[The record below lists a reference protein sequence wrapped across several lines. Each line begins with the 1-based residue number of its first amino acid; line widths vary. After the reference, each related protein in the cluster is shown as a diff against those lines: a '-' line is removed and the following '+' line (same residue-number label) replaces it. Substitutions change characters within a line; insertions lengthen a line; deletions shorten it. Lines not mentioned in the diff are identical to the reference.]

1 MNTVEQQAEHL
12 SQTLEELKH
21 YQANSVTP
29 RELEKILSEAMQ
41 KFQADMS
48 AKVADVVVAAMKQA
62 HKSDTA
68 LKSEIHSVEQS
79 NKDTAGNL
87 SALKG
92 ELEGLKSVLPTA
104 SFERLSALVVKTEDS
119 TREKIRMA
127 MAVVDAQVSSF
138 LTGKSYVISG
148 TGGKSL
154 VEGIL

>member
-1 MNTVEQQAEHL
+1 MNTVEQQTEHL
-12 SQTLEELKH
+12 SQTLESLKH
-21 YQANSVTP
+21 YQASSVTP
-29 RELEKILSEAMQ
+29 RELEKILSESMQ
-41 KFQADMS
+41 KFQEQMS
-48 AKVADVVVAAMKQA
+48 ARVTDVVVAAMKQA

-68 LKSEIHSVEQS
+68 LKSEINSVEQAS
-79 NKDTAGNL
+79 KDTAGNL

-92 ELEGLKSVLPTA
+92 ELENLKSVLPTA

>member
-1 MNTVEQQAEHL
+1 
-12 SQTLEELKH
+12 
-21 YQANSVTP
+21 
-29 RELEKILSEAMQ
+29 MQ

-62 HKSDTA
+62 HKSDIA
-68 LKSEIHSVEQS
+68 LKGEINSVERAS
-79 NKDTAGNL
+79 RDTAGNL

-104 SFERLSALVVKTEDS
+104 SFERLSALVVKTEDN

-127 MAVVDAQVSSF
+127 MSVVDAQVSSF

>member
-1 MNTVEQQAEHL
+1 MNTEQQAEHL

-21 YQANSVTP
+21 YSASSITP

-62 HKSDTA
+62 HNSDTA
-68 LKSEIHSVEQS
+68 LKSEINSVERS
-79 NKDTAGNL
+79 NRDTA
-87 SALKG
+87 SSVTELKG
-92 ELEGLKSVLPTA
+92 ELETLKSVLPTA
-104 SFERLSALVVKTEDS
+104 SFERLSALVAKTEDS

-127 MAVVDAQVSSF
+127 MAVVDSQVSSF
-138 LTGKSYVISG
+138 LAGKSYVISG

-154 VEGIL
+154 IEGIL